1 MDEMLG
7 NVDPLVG
14 IVTRFPFEIVL
25 SPSSL
30 FVVDALAAAMWNNM
44 VNISPQIKWLDIILM
59 IRLKNLEEISCQ
71 YLNELF
77 MVSSVRLA
85 RVSIL

>member
-7 NVDPLVG
+7 NVDPGVG
-14 IVTRFPFEIVL
+14 IVTRFPFEIEL

-30 FVVDALAAAMWNNM
+30 FVVDASAAAMWNNM

-59 IRLKNLEEISCQ
+59 IMLKNLVENS
-71 YLNELF
+71 
-77 MVSSVRLA
+77 
-85 RVSIL
+85 